1 MSDLWQ
7 LKTRRESYSSEIHV
21 KTGTMWRCYSDTGV
35 RNKRIQWDFTF
46 STRQA
51 PEGNS
56 VFAKGR
62 KASLYI
68 LFMGI
73 SQQCSGSVCHSLL
86 QWTTFCQNSP
96 LWPVRLGWPCMAW
109 LVASLSYASPFA
121 MTRQCSHE
129 IRRQLFLGRKAM
141 TNLDSVLKTKDIW
154 NNWQTTNLKN
164 IRATYATQFQ
174 KNKWPNQK
182 MGQRTK

>member
-121 MTRQCSHE
+121 MTRQWSVNRLKSLRE
-129 IRRQLFLGRKAM
+129 SIYTFVKSVKYYQKSLKRFVKSFLISK
-141 TNLDSVLKTKDIW
+141 
-154 NNWQTTNLKN
+154 
-164 IRATYATQFQ
+164 
-174 KNKWPNQK
+174 
-182 MGQRTK
+182 

>member
-86 QWTTFCQNSP
+86 QWTTFCQNSL
-96 LWPVRLGWPCMAW
+96 LWPVFLGWPCTAW
-109 LVASLSYASPFA
+109 LRASLSYASPFS
-121 MTRQCSHE
+121 MTRLWSM
-129 IRRQLFLGRKAM
+129 KAG
-141 TNLDSVLKTKDIW
+141 DIVV
-154 NNWQTTNLKN
+154 
-164 IRATYATQFQ
+164 
-174 KNKWPNQK
+174 NKINQK
-182 MGQRTK
+182 IYFCETYSHGWRQRDKTSKFCNILEGENFHGKK